1 VHNPRHFVPEKL
13 ATVQECREDYRCG
26 GWKKRSVWWRA
37 REIRS
42 VPRHAEFLR
51 WREWFHAAD
60 PIKRG
65 NRRTARPEVELRME
79 SFEIIAAGDPCSV
92 FDRWV
97 DTLKRAGIE
106 ATQIGIAE
114 YDRERGYNPIT
125 HPRGREVYVLVPVER
140 LEEALRILKA
150 SEQSNPG

>member
-1 VHNPRHFVPEKL
+1 
-13 ATVQECREDYRCG
+13 
-26 GWKKRSVWWRA
+26 
-37 REIRS
+37 
-42 VPRHAEFLR
+42 
-51 WREWFHAAD
+51 
-60 PIKRG
+60 
-65 NRRTARPEVELRME
+65 ME

-150 SEQSNPG
+150 SEHSNPG